1 MATTTVKATYSLDE
15 ETTRTLEG
23 LARRLGVS
31 KSETVRLAIHQL
43 ARLDL
48 DPGEAEAAALDKL
61 QQKLGLTTSQAEEWA
76 SRVRRERL
84 ASRRP

>member
-1 MATTTVKATYSLDE
+1 MATRTVKATYSLDE
-15 ETTRTLEG
+15 ESTRTLEG

-31 KSETVRLAIHQL
+31 KSEALRRAIRQM

-48 DPGEAEAAALDKL
+48 DPGEAEVAALDEL
-61 QQKLGLTTSQAEEWA
+61 QQKLGLTPSKADEWA

-84 ASRRP
+84 ASSRL

>member
-1 MATTTVKATYSLDE
+1 MATRSVKATYSLDE

-31 KSETVRLAIHQL
+31 KSEALRRAIRQL
-43 ARLDL
+43 ASLDL
-48 DPGEAEAAALDKL
+48 DPGDAELVALDRL
-61 QQKLGLTTSQAEEWA
+61 QQKLGLTASEADEWA

-84 ASRRP
+84 ASSRR